1 MKDFFEIFQFE
12 WKHIKSQKLV
22 LIMFIVINLLE
33 SMIGLASA
41 MIFGNSIDR
50 MLVNSTMEAIISS
63 AILFL
68 GLNLFSFVI
77 GYFAKTSGQMAM
89 ELCVKECKMTMTAYI
104 EKLSLNYVEKTGSS
118 SFMQRMNYDIQMLIM
133 YVLNTCSSIPQNI
146 LVFLIALIVI
156 AQIDLVCAFMAVIEL
171 PIIVILYKSFESK
184 LAAYARKCADK
195 REEEYTQLNEL
206 VMDVGH
212 IKKNGIYKVL
222 QKRYEKAEDE
232 YIKSTISC
240 VRLEYLYS
248 VLNENMDVFLRV
260 FLFFY
265 GGISVINGKMTV
277 GEFTIVYSFFSM
289 ITSSCAYFLNFGKQ
303 IQDAGA
309 FYHRLKEIVDVP
321 EESNGDID
329 LDTIDTISFSH
340 VDFGYNENEIVV
352 KDFSYT
358 FEKGKMYVVAGENGS
373 GKSTMISMLSGMYI
387 DEFNGQILYNNIP
400 IQALDMRKIRKEKMG
415 ICEQEPFL
423 INDTIRFNMIYSNEN
438 VVDDKLM
445 KLADVVSFDNFLK
458 NSENGLDTMVGESGN
473 NLSGGQK
480 QKTAL
485 VKVFYK
491 NPDVMILD
499 EPTSAMDTV
508 GQEQLINY
516 LSEIRKDKIIIVVT
530 HDPVLMEC
538 ADEVVRM

>member
-1 MKDFFEIFQFE
+1 MKKFLKIFQFE
-12 WKHIKSQKLV
+12 WRYIKSQKII
-22 LIMFIVINLLE
+22 LIMFIVISLLD
-33 SMIGLASA
+33 SAIGLAST
-41 MIFGNSIDR
+41 MIFGNAIDS
-50 MLVNSTMEAIISS
+50 MLVNGTIEAIIHG
-63 AILFL
+63 AVLFL

-77 GYFAKTSGQMAM
+77 GYFAKTSTQMAM
-89 ELCVKECKMTMTAYI
+89 ELCVKECKMNMTASI
-104 EKLSLNYVEKTGSS
+104 EKLSLNYVDRTGSS
-118 SFMQRMNYDIQMLIM
+118 SFMQRMSYDIQVLIM
-133 YVLNTCSSIPQNI
+133 YVLNTCSEIPQNI
-146 LVFLIALIVI
+146 LIFSIAIIVI
-156 AQIDLVCAFMAVIEL
+156 AQIDMVCALIALLEL
-171 PIIVILYKSFESK
+171 PIIVILYKAFQGK
-184 LAAYARKCADK
+184 FAKYAKICVDK
-195 REEEYTQLNEL
+195 REKEYTQLNEL

-232 YIKSTISC
+232 FIKSTINY

-248 VLNENMDVFLRV
+248 VLNQNMDVFLRV

-289 ITSSCAYFLNFGKQ
+289 ITSSCAYFLNLGSKA
-303 IQDAGA
+303 QDASA

-387 DEFNGQILYNNIP
+387 DEFKGQIMYNDIP
-400 IQALDMRKIRKEKMG
+400 IQSLDMRKIRKERMG

-423 INDTIRFNMIYSNEN
+423 IDDTIRFNMIYSNEN
-438 VVDDKLM
+438 MADNELM
-445 KLADVVSFDNFLK
+445 KLADVVSFDSFLK
-458 NSENGLDTMVGESGN
+458 NSEKGLDTMVGESGN

-499 EPTSAMDTV
+499 EPTSAMDAV

>member
-1 MKDFFEIFQFE
+1 MKEFLKIIQFE
-12 WKHIKSQKLV
+12 WKYIKSQKLI
-22 LIMFIVINLLE
+22 LIMFIVINLLD
-33 SMIGLASA
+33 SMVGLVSA
-41 MIFGNSIDR
+41 MIFGNTIDS
-50 MLVNSTMEAIISS
+50 MLVDGTMEAIISS

-104 EKLSLNYVEKTGSS
+104 EKLSLNYVDKTGSS
-118 SFMQRMNYDIQMLIM
+118 SFMQRMNYDIQMVIM
-133 YVLNTCSSIPQNI
+133 YVLNTCSNIPQNI
-146 LVFLIALIVI
+146 VVFLIALIVI
-156 AQIDLVCAFMAVIEL
+156 AKIDMVCAFIAVIEL
-171 PIIVILYKSFESK
+171 PIIVILYKAFQGK
-184 LAAYARKCADK
+184 LARYSKVRADK
-195 REEEYTQLNEL
+195 REEEYTKLDEL

-212 IKKNGIYKVL
+212 IKKNGIYNVL

-232 YIKSTISC
+232 FIKSTIGC

-289 ITSSCAYFLNFGKQ
+289 ITSSCAYFLNFGSQ
-303 IQDAGA
+303 IQDASA

-321 EESNGDID
+321 EESNGDIY
-329 LDTIDTISFSH
+329 LDTIDTIAFSH

-352 KDFSYT
+352 KDFSYA
-358 FEKGKMYVVAGENGS
+358 FEKGKLYVVAGENGC
-373 GKSTMISMLSGMYI
+373 GKSTMLSMLSGMYI
-387 DEFNGQILYNNIP
+387 DEFKGQIMYNNIP
-400 IQALDMRKIRKEKMG
+400 IQSLDMRKIRKERMG

-438 VVDDKLM
+438 KADDELM
-445 KLADVVSFDNFLK
+445 KLAELVSFDGFLK
-458 NSENGLDTMVGESGN
+458 SSEKGFDTIVGESGN

-499 EPTSAMDTV
+499 EPTSAMDAV
-508 GQEQLINY
+508 GQERLINY
-516 LSEIRKDKIIIVVT
+516 LSEIKKDKIIIVVT
-530 HDPVLMEC
+530 HDPIMMEC